1 MAFRNISSV
10 RRTIP
15 SELITPEQIDQAEA
29 AARQI
34 LKLVEKARSGGK
46 TVKVYVNMLRA
57 GDVIVRGGRE
67 LKVLSRRARRWCS
80 TEVDVQC
87 IDLKT
92 DELTCLTYHSRTVTA
107 FIYPRR

>member
-15 SELITPEQIDQAEA
+15 SELITPEQIDQAVA

-57 GDVIVRGGRE
+57 GDVIVRGRRE
-67 LKVLSRRARRWCS
+67 LKVLSRRARRS
-80 TEVDVQC
+80 TTEIDVQC

-92 DELTCLTYHSRTVTA
+92 DELTCLTYSSRSVTA
-107 FIYPRR
+107 RINRRR